1 MFFVISESASAG
13 ALQAFEKMAEAGG
26 VQASEDQ
33 LMRASAMQASLAT
46 AQNYLT
52 HPPNVLQRN
61 GILAQIKTLQHRKGP
76 AWVCENGIDRNL
88 GSTNQRS
95 NNNNLTIMLPTSN
108 ETARIDSTQTN
119 VGKVKRMQ
127 EHCRGAINYRTPM
140 KDLSPDEQV
149 DQNELKQAMRFYG
162 DQMIRGEDAC
172 KAQVIDMVDGTGED
186 WEKGQSQ
193 TEHEK
198 FMNIEGYK

>member
-1 MFFVISESASAG
+1 LGDSE
-13 ALQAFEKMAEAGG
+13 L
-26 VQASEDQ
+26 D
-33 LMRASAMQASLAT
+33 
-46 AQNYLT
+46 
-52 HPPNVLQRN
+52 
-61 GILAQIKTLQHRKGP
+61 
-76 AWVCENGIDRNL
+76 
-88 GSTNQRS
+88 
-95 NNNNLTIMLPTSN
+95 

-172 KAQVIDMVDGTGED
+172 KAQMIDMVDGTGED